1 MSNKGITKRKDSPFY
16 QISIYH
22 QGRHHRFTT
31 KTTSIRMAERIYNKR
46 KSQLIAGDVIEFQ
59 PDKMTLKELSDLYL
73 KYSKTKK
80 RSFTRDEG
88 LVKNLLAYFGPD
100 TRAHKIKAFHVEQ
113 YQTMR
118 KSFCFGKK
126 KDKKLAPA
134 TINKE
139 VMCLRTMYNKAIQ
152 WGRLKENPTKTVQMF
167 KANNQIVRFLTREE
181 IKKLLE
187 VCRPYMR
194 DIVTFAINTGLRRG
208 EILGLKWEDVDLE
221 RNIIHV
227 RNTKNGEDRK
237 LPINSTVQVLLRPLK
252 KPSGRVFL
260 SPGGRELED
269 VKKGF
274 KAALQKAGILR
285 FRFHDLR
292 HTFASHLV
300 MAGVDIMT
308 VRDLLGHKSLEMT
321 LRYAHLSPNHKSA
334 AVAQLEKAY
343 TKPYTQEKIEAVT

>member
-1 MSNKGITKRKDSPFY
+1 
-16 QISIYH
+16 
-22 QGRHHRFTT
+22 
-31 KTTSIRMAERIYNKR
+31 MAEMIYNRK
-46 KSQLIAGDVIEFQ
+46 KSQLVAGEIKEIQ
-59 PDKMTLKELSDLYL
+59 PDKITLKELSDLYL

-88 LVKNLLAYFGPD
+88 LVNNLLTFFGPD
-100 TRAHKIKAFHVEQ
+100 TRAHKIKAYQVEQ
-113 YQTMR
+113 YQAMR
-118 KSFCFGKK
+118 KNYTYGKDEKK
-126 KDKKLAPA
+126 KKKLAPA

-167 KANNQIVRFLTREE
+167 KVNNQLVRFLTQPEVE
-181 IKKLLE
+181 SLLA

-208 EILGLKWEDVDLE
+208 EILGLQWEDVDLE

-237 LPINSTVQVLLRPLK
+237 LPINSTVQALLQSLK

-260 SPGGRELED
+260 TPGGRAVED
-269 VKKGF
+269 VDKGF
-274 KAALQKAGILR
+274 KAALQKAKITKP

-334 AVAQLEKAY
+334 AVERLEKAY
-343 TKPYTQEKIEAVT
+343 TKPYTLEKVEVCT